1 MNRAPG
7 NESRKKAKTTSKT
20 GRRRDAR
27 DGDHVDLLTRPRL
40 AMNNHDRSNDD
51 LLKNKLAAAESRLA
65 AQQTELL
72 RRDEQ
77 LEELKSTLNET
88 QHKLNRETTNGI
100 NLESTLNKCRD
111 DLQTEKLASQNA
123 AAALF
128 SAQQQLK
135 EHEKERRGL
144 ELNLTSMSHTS
155 DSTNARILKL
165 EKEKS
170 TLENRIRE
178 LQTEIIQHSPA
189 PTATPARSRAPS
201 RRRSSSVSDARVNT
215 LEQELKDTRVSLAQ
229 KDTELRTTSIKLAQA
244 QSDLFRVENEKIAG
258 DKRFQTQLAD
268 LRAELQERDGELE
281 YLREQQGGSRED
293 ELLQRI
299 DEDEAKTAA
308 LERQLGEASREHD
321 RLRQQLQEASDR
333 VLEAEDRN
341 IELVA
346 EREEALGEMQGQI
359 DQLSEVIRQ
368 KDTLIAN
375 QSTPQLHTSAED
387 VERLLGAIDRIRGE
401 RDNLRRDV
409 EFLQNEARF
418 TEEALRS
425 RIAALEQ
432 TSPVDPQLQAQVQA
446 LQLQLVRS
454 SSERDEEIR
463 RLGRVAMASAIVIEH
478 LRSHNGVTAQ
488 QFLSVSTSSEGACD
502 RLRETDLL
510 VPSRRHSGELHTQQ
524 LMFDTTQDRVAQ
536 LETQVGELSQALDDL
551 TAERDSLNLQTTNL
565 TRDLETAKRDIADA
579 ETRYTELQFHQL
591 SSMTVNAA
599 TEALRQQLADQEQRV
614 LRRTELVGILQHDNQ
629 RMETNMKLQ
638 EERLLELAAEV
649 EVLAAQKDAMVEDCA
664 EARHARDVAVARVE
678 EIEVEMEAIETR
690 AGQAESAVEAM
701 VGVVFANASRSRH
714 VQHGAALEI
723 QKLKE
728 QLAEKDR
735 MITDND
741 LEGEIAALRPA
752 HVEELGSLQRRL
764 VELTSALDETQ
775 ARCEA
780 AEANYRQALADSTH
794 SREEFEAATGTA
806 DKLESE
812 LRRLQ
817 EEHVIALQALQ
828 EQLASAVADTEA
840 AKAAHEELDIA
851 HQQLVK
857 QLAEGREDSEERVQ
871 ALEERVAELEVLLEE
886 QTARCASLS
895 EEADALRDQ
904 VERQTELGAADKARL
919 EAAIQDATTQREDA
933 ENDAEDSR
941 EQLASVQ
948 EELARARLDADVVQE
963 EKTALQEQVTL
974 LQADKQ
980 RALSLHRYLE
990 SQVKD
995 KEVQIANLS
1004 AEIDEGKVQLSR
1016 VDKERQAAQFNL
1028 NLLETKQRREV
1039 SELQRQVVALQ
1050 AQPDLQTMVVDLEE
1064 SNREKDELLV
1074 RKNAELEEY
1083 DERAIDILKTNKQLK
1098 EKVDSLTRKI
1108 QKLQAKVDA
1117 AKATSV
1123 TMVPQRESPPMLAQP
1138 RPRTNTFSSMVS
1150 TAASTSSLPSVSS
1163 LSTSMSMPTVPP
1175 IPPVPSHIPRSPAR
1189 SRVASASALPRPKT
1203 PERKAIPTVFR
1214 AKTPERRPPVFI
1226 PPSPSAPVLGQKRR
1240 APDDFEN
1247 VQVPAQGFTADSL
1260 PDDGTPRVRR
1270 ALNPSGGFTPVRRAE
1285 PSPGMAVRSATHIS
1299 DVTNSPRLDTT
1310 AKAKRS
1316 WLGRIKGS
1324 TAAGTGR
1331 PLS

>member
-1 MNRAPG
+1 
-7 NESRKKAKTTSKT
+7 
-20 GRRRDAR
+20 
-27 DGDHVDLLTRPRL
+27 
-40 AMNNHDRSNDD
+40 MNNHDRSNDD

-88 QHKLNRETTNGI
+88 QHKLNRETTNGL

-170 TLENRIRE
+170 TLENRVRE

-229 KDTELRTTSIKLAQA
+229 KDTELRTTSTRLAQAQSDLFRVENEKIAGDKRLAQA

-281 YLREQQGGSRED
+281 YLREQQGGCRED

-299 DEDEAKTAA
+299 DEDETKIAA
-308 LERQLGEASREHD
+308 LERQLDEASREHD

-368 KDTLIAN
+368 KDTVIAN

-409 EFLQNEARF
+409 DFLQNEAKF

-432 TSPVDPQLQAQVQA
+432 TAPVDPQLQAQVQA

-463 RLGRVAMASAIVIEH
+463 RLGRVAMASAVVIEH

-524 LMFDTTQDRVAQ
+524 LMFDITDTTQDRVAQ
-536 LETQVGELSQALDDL
+536 LEAQVGELSQALDDL

-565 TRDLETAKRDIADA
+565 TRDLEIAKRDITDA

-678 EIEVEMEAIETR
+678 EIEVEMEGIETR
-690 AGQAESAVEAM
+690 AGQAEMAVEAM
-701 VGVVFANASRSRH
+701 VGVVFANTSRSRDTLRH
-714 VQHGAALEI
+714 VRDEAWSQAY
-723 QKLKE
+723 KLNE
-728 QLAEKDR
+728 RLAEKDR

-741 LEGEIAALRPA
+741 LEGEIAALRVA
-752 HVEELGSLQRRL
+752 HVEELGNLQRRL

-780 AEANYRQALADSTH
+780 ADANYQQALADSTR
-794 SREEFEAATGTA
+794 SREELEAATGTA
-806 DKLESE
+806 NELKSE
-812 LRRLQ
+812 LGRLQ
-817 EEHVIALQALQ
+817 ENHVIALQALQ
-828 EQLASAVADTEA
+828 EQLVSVVADA
-840 AKAAHEELDIA
+840 QVAKAAHEDLDIA

-857 QLAEGREDSEERVQ
+857 QLAESREDSEERVQ
-871 ALEERVAELEVLLEE
+871 ALEERVLELEALLEE
-886 QTARCASLS
+886 QIARCASLS

-919 EAAIQDATTQREDA
+919 EAAIQDATAQREDA

-990 SQVKD
+990 SQVKE
-995 KEVQIANLS
+995 KEVQIATLS
-1004 AEIDEGKVQLSR
+1004 AELDEGKVQLSR

-1039 SELQRQVVALQ
+1039 SELQRQVTALQ

-1189 SRVASASALPRPKT
+1189 SRVASASALPGPKT

-1247 VQVPAQGFTADSL
+1247 IQVPAQGFTADSL